1 MFTNEKAEQTFLQH
15 LIVPV
20 WQLVKS
26 FKVVLSQV
34 LYVEKHMHMQ
44 ISVKLVAEAC
54 DDFKILTHTSKGEQ
68 INFKFLF
75 IQFTCWLVR

>member
-1 MFTNEKAEQTFLQH
+1 
-15 LIVPV
+15 
-20 WQLVKS
+20 
-26 FKVVLSQV
+26 
-34 LYVEKHMHMQ
+34 MHMQ

-68 INFKFLF
+68 INFKFVF